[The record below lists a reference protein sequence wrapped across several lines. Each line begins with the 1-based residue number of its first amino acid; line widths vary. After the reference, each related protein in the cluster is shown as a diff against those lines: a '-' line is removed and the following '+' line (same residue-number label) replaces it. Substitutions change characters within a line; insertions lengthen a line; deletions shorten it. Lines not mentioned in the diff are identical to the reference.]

1 MMAAALIN
9 AIWSP
14 IEIAFDTNEYL
25 EKESFGGLLTLS
37 IYALVSDYIFII
49 DLVVQFFSSYRD
61 LRTGAEIYQPKAI
74 AYNYLQGEFF
84 IDFISC
90 LPLKFFGSI
99 FDIES

>member
-1 MMAAALIN
+1 MAAALIN

-25 EKESFGGLLTLS
+25 DKESFSGLLTLS

-49 DLVVQFFSSYRD
+49 DLVVKFFSSYRD

-74 AYNYLQGEFF
+74 A
-84 IDFISC
+84 
-90 LPLKFFGSI
+90 
-99 FDIES
+99 